1 VAICDINTEEGEKLV
16 ETLSEKYG
24 KGRVIFSQCDVTDY
38 LQFEGTIIRDSRSR
52 FLIYRRFVS
61 KSSYK

>member
-38 LQFEGTIIRDSRSR
+38 LQFEGTIIRDNRSR